1 MKISFNLSA
10 VALSAQGLDFE
21 VDASTFSPI
30 ALEAIFTYGVRRW
43 FQDNINSQAHS
54 HKQTVTDGSA
64 FDTRAAFDARLAA
77 AVSGELSPSRAKNA
91 ESALSAFDESL
102 YAVAVENKALPAFAA
117 LKKAWADSKGFET
130 AARKTA
136 ILAAAA
142 ALPEPLNLALKAA
155 AQSRVDMAAAL
166 SGIKI

>member
-1 MKISFNLSA
+1 MKVSFNLSA
-10 VALSAQGLDFE
+10 IALSAQGIEFE

-77 AVSGELSPSRAKNA
+77 AVSGELSPSRAKSAASEFSPFA
-91 ESALSAFDESL
+91 EAL
-102 YAVAVENKALPAFAA
+102 YAVAVENKTAPAFAA
-117 LKKAWADSKGFET
+117 IKAAWSASKGLDT
-130 AARKTA
+130 AARKGE
-136 ILAAAA
+136 ILVAVDKLPAA
-142 ALPEPLNLALKAA
+142 ALAALKAA
-155 AQSRVDMAAAL
+155 AQARADMAAAL
-166 SGIKI
+166 SGLAI